1 MKILSLAI
9 GLALGLVLIAKA
21 AFEQN
26 YDGFYEDSGR
36 IHLILE
42 TFPSQTESSL
52 PEIYPTTPG
61 GVAVYLRMLS
71 PEIETSTRFTSL
83 GEGSTFTLTES
94 KDKLKATYAA
104 GARNWQSVKSTGQ

>member
-42 TFPSQTESSL
+42 AFP
-52 PEIYPTTPG
+52 
-61 GVAVYLRMLS
+61 
-71 PEIETSTRFTSL
+71 
-83 GEGSTFTLTES
+83 
-94 KDKLKATYAA
+94 
-104 GARNWQSVKSTGQ
+104 

>member
-42 TFPSQTESSL
+42 AFPSQTESSL

-61 GVAVYLRMLS
+61 GV
-71 PEIETSTRFTSL
+71 
-83 GEGSTFTLTES
+83 
-94 KDKLKATYAA
+94 LKSRHPQDSHLWEKAPH
-104 GARNWQSVKSTGQ
+104 SH